1 MGANQSSGA
10 DGGSNARGGS
20 RIAGSQRTCYYG
32 LLDVD
37 RHASDDE

>member
-20 RIAGSQRTCYYG
+20 RVAGSQRICYYD
-32 LLDVD
+32 LLDLD